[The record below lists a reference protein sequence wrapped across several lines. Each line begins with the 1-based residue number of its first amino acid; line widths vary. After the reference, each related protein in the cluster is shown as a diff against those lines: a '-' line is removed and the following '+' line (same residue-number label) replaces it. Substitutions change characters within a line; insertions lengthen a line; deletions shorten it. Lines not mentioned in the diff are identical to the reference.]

1 MWTYSVDILILN
13 EVFGLISSTD
23 ISLYLSLIQS
33 KLSVLDLYP
42 SISNMLPDTKTQVLE
57 WIDKFSVDRGFN
69 WNQFPKDKQIYM
81 YKLELVMQK
90 NQLMR
95 DNQIINLALQKNP
108 FGILSSR
115 P

>member
-33 KLSVLDLYP
+33 KLSGVLDLYP

-57 WIDKFSVDRGFN
+57 WIDKFSVDRG
-69 WNQFPKDKQIYM
+69 
-81 YKLELVMQK
+81 V
-90 NQLMR
+90 
-95 DNQIINLALQKNP
+95 
-108 FGILSSR
+108 
-115 P
+115 